1 MLKQNVFFKEN
12 YNYDVNLQL
21 LERRN
26 QDPDE
31 LPMLE
36 LQIKD
41 NDRAIQIF
49 VQGIYIHKQK
59 SFIAVR

>member
-1 MLKQNVFFKEN
+1 VLKQNVCFEEN
-12 YNYDVNLQL
+12 YNYNVNLQL

-26 QDPDE
+26 QDPEE

-59 SFIAVR
+59 SVIAV

>member
-1 MLKQNVFFKEN
+1 MLKQNVCFEEN
-12 YNYDVNLQL
+12 YNYNVNLQL

-26 QDPDE
+26 QDPEE

-59 SFIAVR
+59 SVIAV

>member
-1 MLKQNVFFKEN
+1 M
-12 YNYDVNLQL
+12 QL

-26 QDPDE
+26 QDPEE

-59 SFIAVR
+59 SVIAVWWFNKCLPYSALP